1 MMRRNRRWRGLEEIS
16 RNGNNAKGGPGETG
30 PADRWFAVSH
40 LSVRYGQALAIRDVS
55 IDVGKGEVVAII
67 GPNGAGK
74 TSLLRAISGLVRPA
88 SGEIWFSGH
97 RIDGLAPETIVRLG
111 IAQVPEGRRLFGSMT
126 TRENLE
132 LGAYV
137 HNRESARA
145 DLATVIEHFP
155 ILGRRG
161 RQRAG
166 RLSGG
171 EQQMLALG
179 RALMAKPRL
188 LLLDEPTMGL
198 APLVVKEITE
208 IICNIS
214 EQYEVGIVL
223 VEQNARLALS
233 IAPRAYVVEFGRVA
247 AEGASSELE
256 QDERVR
262 TAYLAT

>member
-1 MMRRNRRWRGLEEIS
+1 MMRRNRRCCGPTG
-16 RNGNNAKGGPGETG
+16 RNGNNAEDGPGEIG

-40 LSVRYGQALAIRDVS
+40 LSVRYGQALAITDVS
-55 IDVGKGEVVAII
+55 IEVRKGEVVAII

-74 TSLLRAISGLVRPA
+74 TSLLRAISGIVRPA
-88 SGEIWFSGH
+88 SGQIWFAGH
-97 RIDGLAPETIVRLG
+97 RIDGLAPEKIVKLG
-111 IAQVPEGRRLFGSMT
+111 IAQVPEGRRLFDSMT
-126 TRENLE
+126 TRENLKI
-132 LGAYV
+132 GAYARG
-137 HNRESARA
+137 RESARA
-145 DLATVIEHFP
+145 DLATVINHFP
-155 ILGRRG
+155 ILGRRA

-166 RLSGG
+166 SLSGG

-188 LLLDEPTMGL
+188 LLLDEPSMGL

-208 IICNIS
+208 IVRNIS

-233 IAPRAYVVEFGRVA
+233 IAPRAYVLELGQVVVEGT
-247 AEGASSELE
+247 SSALE

-262 TAYLAT
+262 TAYLTR

>member
-1 MMRRNRRWRGLEEIS
+1 MMRRTRRRRDPEEIG
-16 RNGNNAKGGPGETG
+16 RDGNAEPGQGEAG
-30 PADRWFAVSH
+30 RADRWFAVSH
-40 LSVRYGQALAIRDVS
+40 LSIRYGQALAIRDVS
-55 IDVGKGEVVAII
+55 IDVRKGEVVAII

-97 RIDGLAPETIVRLG
+97 RIDGLAPEAIVKLG

-132 LGAYV
+132 IGAYV
-137 HNRESARA
+137 RDRKSARA
-145 DLATVIEHFP
+145 DRATIIEHFP

-166 RLSGG
+166 TLSGG

-188 LLLDEPTMGL
+188 VLLDEPTMGL
-198 APLVVKEITE
+198 APFVVKEISE
-208 IICNIS
+208 IIRNIS
-214 EQYEVGIVL
+214 RQHEVGILL

-233 IAPRAYVVEFGRVA
+233 IATRAYVVELGRVA
-247 AEGASSELE
+247 VEGASSELE

-262 TAYLAT
+262 TAYLAR

>member
-1 MMRRNRRWRGLEEIS
+1 MML
-16 RNGNNAKGGPGETG
+16 
-30 PADRWFAVSH
+30 AVSR
-40 LSVRYGQALAIRDVS
+40 LGVRYGHALAIRDVS
-55 IDVGKGEVVAII
+55 IEVAKGEIVAII

-88 SGEIWFSGH
+88 SGQIRFSGQ
-97 RIDGLAPETIVRLG
+97 RIDGLTPEAIVKLG

-132 LGAYV
+132 MGAYV
-137 HNRESARA
+137 RDRKSAGE

-155 ILGRRG
+155 VLGRRG
-161 RQRAG
+161 RQRASS
-166 RLSGG
+166 LSGG

-198 APLVVKEITE
+198 APLVVRETTE
-208 IICNIS
+208 IIRGIA
-214 EQYEVGIVL
+214 ERYEVGIVL

-233 IAPRAYVVEFGRVA
+233 IAPRAYVIEFGRVA
-247 AEGASSELE
+247 AEGASSELQ

-262 TAYLAT
+262 AAYLAR

>member
-1 MMRRNRRWRGLEEIS
+1 MTRWNRRRRSLEATGGE
-16 RNGNNAKGGPGETG
+16 GNDAAGRPGETA
-30 PADRWFAVSH
+30 PADGWFAVSR
-40 LSVRYGQALAIRDVS
+40 LSVRYGQALAVRDVS
-55 IDVGKGEVVAII
+55 IDVRKGEVVGII

-88 SGEIWFSGH
+88 SGEIWFTGH
-97 RIDGLAPETIVRLG
+97 RIDGLAPEAVVKLG
-111 IAQVPEGRRLFGSMT
+111 IAHVPEGRRLFGSMT
-126 TRENLE
+126 TRENLK

-137 HNRESARA
+137 RDRKPARA
-145 DLATVIEHFP
+145 DLATVVEHFP

-166 RLSGG
+166 SLSGG

-198 APLVVKEITE
+198 APMVVKEITE
-208 IICNIS
+208 IIRNIS
-214 EQYEVGIVL
+214 EQYGVGIVL

-233 IAPRAYVVEFGRVA
+233 IAPRAYVVELGRVA
-247 AEGASSELE
+247 VEGPSSELV
-256 QDERVR
+256 QDERIR
-262 TAYLAT
+262 TAYLAR

>member
-1 MMRRNRRWRGLEEIS
+1 
-16 RNGNNAKGGPGETG
+16 
-30 PADRWFAVSH
+30 
-40 LSVRYGQALAIRDVS
+40 VS
-55 IDVGKGEVVAII
+55 IDVQEGEVVAVI

-74 TSLLRAISGLVRPA
+74 TSLLRAISGLVRPI
-88 SGEIWFSGH
+88 SGEIWFAGH
-97 RIDGLAPETIVRLG
+97 RVDGLAPETIVRLG

-126 TRENLE
+126 ARENLQM
-132 LGAYV
+132 GAYA
-137 HNRESARA
+137 RDRKSAHA
-145 DLATVIEHFP
+145 DMATIVKHFP
-155 ILGRRG
+155 VLGRRG

-166 RLSGG
+166 SLSGG

-208 IICNIS
+208 IIRHIS

-233 IAPRAYVVEFGRVA
+233 IAPRAYVVELGRVA
-247 AEGASSELE
+247 VEGASDELAR
-256 QDERVR
+256 DERVR
-262 TAYLAT
+262 RAYLAR

>member
-1 MMRRNRRWRGLEEIS
+1 MPR
-16 RNGNNAKGGPGETG
+16 TG
-30 PADRWFAVSH
+30 AADRWFAVSR
-40 LSVRYGQALAIRDVS
+40 LSVRYGQALAITDVS
-55 IDVGKGEVVAII
+55 IDVGKGEVVGII

-88 SGEIWFSGH
+88 AGEIWFSGR
-97 RIDGLAPETIVRLG
+97 RIDGLSPEAIVKLG
-111 IAQVPEGRRLFGSMT
+111 IAHVPEGRHLFGSMT

-132 LGAYV
+132 IGAYL
-137 HNRESARA
+137 RDRKSARA

-161 RQRAG
+161 RQRAAS
-166 RLSGG
+166 LSGG

-198 APLVVKEITE
+198 APLVVREITE
-208 IICNIS
+208 IIRNIA

-233 IAPRAYVVEFGRVA
+233 IASRAYVVELGRVA
-247 AEGASSELE
+247 VEGASSELE
-256 QDERVR
+256 QDERVK
-262 TAYLAT
+262 TAYLPQ

>member
-1 MMRRNRRWRGLEEIS
+1 MMRRSSPGA
-16 RNGNNAKGGPGETG
+16 NGPDD
-30 PADRWFAVSH
+30 PWFTVSH
-40 LSVRYGQALAIRDVS
+40 LSVRYGHAQAIRDVS
-55 IDVGKGEVVAII
+55 IEVQRGEVVAII

-74 TSLLRAISGLVRPA
+74 TSLLRAISGLIRPA

-97 RIDGLAPETIVRLG
+97 RIDGLTPETIVKLG

-132 LGAYV
+132 IGAYV
-137 HNRESARA
+137 RHRKSVGE
-145 DLATVIEHFP
+145 DLATIIEHFP

-161 RQRAG
+161 RQRASS
-166 RLSGG
+166 LSGG

-198 APLVVKEITE
+198 APLVVREITD
-208 IICNIS
+208 IIRDIS
-214 EQYEVGIVL
+214 EQYEVGILL

-233 IAPRAYVVEFGRVA
+233 IAARAYVVESGRVA
-247 AEGASSELE
+247 AEGASSELK

-262 TAYLAT
+262 TAYLAR

>member
-1 MMRRNRRWRGLEEIS
+1 MIRRNRHRRGARQTS
-16 RNGNNAKGGPGETG
+16 
-30 PADRWFAVSH
+30 PAEPWFAVSR
-40 LSVRYGQALAIRDVS
+40 LSVHYGEAVAIRDVS
-55 IDVGKGEVVAII
+55 IDVRKGEVVAII

-74 TSLLRAISGLVRPA
+74 TSLLRAVSGLVRPA
-88 SGEIWFSGH
+88 SGEIWFTGR
-97 RIDGLAPETIVRLG
+97 RIDGLAPEAIVQLG
-111 IAQVPEGRRLFGSMT
+111 IAQVPEGRHLFGSMT

-137 HNRESARA
+137 RNRESARA

-166 RLSGG
+166 SLSGG

-188 LLLDEPTMGL
+188 LLLDEPSTGL
-198 APLVVKEITE
+198 APLVVAEITRV
-208 IICNIS
+208 IRDIS

-233 IAPRAYVVEFGRVA
+233 IAPRAYVIELGRVA
-247 AEGASSELE
+247 LAGASSELE

-262 TAYLAT
+262 TAYLAR

>member
-1 MMRRNRRWRGLEEIS
+1 
-16 RNGNNAKGGPGETG
+16 
-30 PADRWFAVSH
+30 
-40 LSVRYGQALAIRDVS
+40 
-55 IDVGKGEVVAII
+55 
-67 GPNGAGK
+67 
-74 TSLLRAISGLVRPA
+74 
-88 SGEIWFSGH
+88 
-97 RIDGLAPETIVRLG
+97 G
-111 IAQVPEGRRLFGSMT
+111 IAQVPEGRRLFSSMT

-132 LGAYV
+132 IGAYV
-137 HNRESARA
+137 RDRESARA

-166 RLSGG
+166 SLSGG

-208 IICNIS
+208 IIRTIS
-214 EQYEVGIVL
+214 EQYEVGILL

-233 IAPRAYVVEFGRVA
+233 IAPRAYVLELGRVA
-247 AEGASSELE
+247 VEGASSELA
-256 QDERVR
+256 QDGRVR
-262 TAYLAT
+262 TAYLAR

>member
-1 MMRRNRRWRGLEEIS
+1 M
-16 RNGNNAKGGPGETG
+16 TG
-30 PADRWFAVSH
+30 PADPWFATSH
-40 LSVRYGQALAIRDVS
+40 LSVRYGQGLAIRDVS
-55 IDVGKGEVVAII
+55 IEVARGEVVAII

-74 TSLLRAISGLVRPA
+74 TSLLRAISGIVRPA
-88 SGEIWFSGH
+88 GGEIWFSGH
-97 RIDGLAPETIVRLG
+97 RIDGLAPEKIVKLG

-126 TRENLE
+126 TRENLMI
-132 LGAYV
+132 GAYV
-137 HNRESARA
+137 RERESARA
-145 DLATVIEHFP
+145 DLATVVKHFP

-166 RLSGG
+166 SLSGG

-188 LLLDEPTMGL
+188 LLLDEPSMGL
-198 APLVVKEITE
+198 APLVVRQITD
-208 IICNIS
+208 IVRTIS

-233 IAPRAYVVEFGRVA
+233 IAPRAYVLELGRVVV
-247 AEGASSELE
+247 EGASRELE

-262 TAYLAT
+262 TAYLAR

>member
-1 MMRRNRRWRGLEEIS
+1 MML
-16 RNGNNAKGGPGETG
+16 
-30 PADRWFAVSH
+30 AVSR
-40 LSVRYGQALAIRDVS
+40 LSVRYGHALAVRDVS
-55 IDVGKGEVVAII
+55 IGVAKGEIVAII

-74 TSLLRAISGLVRPA
+74 TSLLRAISGLVSPA
-88 SGEIWFSGH
+88 SGQIRFSGQ
-97 RIDGLAPETIVRLG
+97 RIDGLTPEAIVKLG

-132 LGAYV
+132 MGAYV
-137 HNRESARA
+137 RDRKSAGE

-161 RQRAG
+161 RQRASS
-166 RLSGG
+166 LSGG

-198 APLVVKEITE
+198 APLVVRETTE
-208 IICNIS
+208 IIRGIA
-214 EQYEVGIVL
+214 ERYEVGIVL

-233 IAPRAYVVEFGRVA
+233 IAPRAYVIEFGRVA
-247 AEGASSELE
+247 AEGASSELQ

-262 TAYLAT
+262 AAYLAR

>member
-1 MMRRNRRWRGLEEIS
+1 MTRGNRHARRAEGI
-16 RNGNNAKGGPGETG
+16 G

-40 LSVRYGQALAIRDVS
+40 LSVHHGQALAIRDVS
-55 IDVGKGEVVAII
+55 IDVQEGEVVAVI

-74 TSLLRAISGLVRPA
+74 TSLLRAISGLVRPI
-88 SGEIWFSGH
+88 SGEIWFAGH
-97 RIDGLAPETIVRLG
+97 RVDGLAPETIVRLG

-126 TRENLE
+126 TRENLQM
-132 LGAYV
+132 GAYA
-137 HNRESARA
+137 RDRKSARE
-145 DLATVIEHFP
+145 DMATIVKHFP
-155 ILGRRG
+155 VLGRRG

-166 RLSGG
+166 SLSGG

-208 IICNIS
+208 IIRHIS

-233 IAPRAYVVEFGRVA
+233 IAPRAYVVELGRVA
-247 AEGASSELE
+247 VEGASGELAR
-256 QDERVR
+256 DERVR
-262 TAYLAT
+262 RAYLAR

>member
-1 MMRRNRRWRGLEEIS
+1 MML
-16 RNGNNAKGGPGETG
+16 
-30 PADRWFAVSH
+30 AVSH
-40 LSVRYGQALAIRDVS
+40 LSVRYSHALAIRDVS
-55 IDVGKGEVVAII
+55 IEVAKGEIVAII

-88 SGEIWFSGH
+88 SGEIRFSGQ
-97 RIDGLAPETIVRLG
+97 RIDGLTPEAIVKLG

-132 LGAYV
+132 MGAYV
-137 HNRESARA
+137 RDRKSAGEN
-145 DLATVIEHFP
+145 LATVVEHFP

-161 RQRAG
+161 RQRASS
-166 RLSGG
+166 LSGG

-198 APLVVKEITE
+198 APLVVREITE
-208 IICNIS
+208 IIRGIA
-214 EQYEVGIVL
+214 ERYEVGIVL

-233 IAPRAYVVEFGRVA
+233 IAPRAYVIEFGRVA
-247 AEGASSELE
+247 AEGASSELQ

-262 TAYLAT
+262 TAYLAR